1 MPTDSSPSPETPTP
15 APDLLDEERQQLV
28 VEVEVGGSVWAIPVD
43 QVREVLRTPPL
54 VVVPGAPPIVRGIA
68 AVRGGV
74 VTVLDLATGLGVAR
88 GESPGSVVLVGYG
101 ERLVGLAVD
110 SVRAVRPMDP
120 AAVGTAAAPTPL
132 DAVALCAGHLLSSEE
147 T

>member
-1 MPTDSSPSPETPTP
+1 
-15 APDLLDEERQQLV
+15 
-28 VEVEVGGSVWAIPVD
+28 VEVEVGGRLWAIPVD
-43 QVREVLRTPPL
+43 QVREVLRTPQL
-54 VVVPGAPPIVRGIA
+54 VAVPGAPPIVRGIA

-88 GESPGSVVLVGYG
+88 GDSPGSVVLVGYG

-110 SVRAVRPMDP
+110 AVRAVRPMDP
-120 AAVGTAAAPTPL
+120 AVVGTAAAPTPL

>member
-1 MPTDSSPSPETPTP
+1 MPTDSSLSPETPTS

-28 VEVEVGGSVWAIPVD
+28 VEVEVGGQVWAIPVD
-43 QVREVLRTPPL
+43 QVREVLRPPPL
-54 VVVPGAPPIVRGIA
+54 VEVPGAPPIVRGIA

-88 GESPGSVVLVGYG
+88 GDSPGSVVLVGYG
-101 ERLVGLAVD
+101 DRLGGLAVD
-110 SVRAVRPMDP
+110 TVRAVRPMDP